1 MLLKKKNELSTRCCS
16 CFIVLLTSLLTL
28 NPAFLCFAWIT
39 NNKAPTTR
47 INAAAAAT
55 KTQNSK
61 ETLEEGEVSPEVN
74 RNDKESYMKWKY
86 VEMIHLYC

>member
-1 MLLKKKNELSTRCCS
+1 MLPKKNELSTGCCC

-28 NPAFLCFAWIT
+28 NAAFLCFAWIT

-74 RNDKESYMKWKY
+74 RNDNES
-86 VEMIHLYC
+86 

>member
-1 MLLKKKNELSTRCCS
+1 MLLKKNELSTGCCC

-55 KTQNSK
+55 KIQNSK
-61 ETLEEGEVSPEVN
+61 ETLEEGEVSAEVN
-74 RNDKESYMKWKY
+74 RNDNES
-86 VEMIHLYC
+86 

>member
-1 MLLKKKNELSTRCCS
+1 MLLKKNELSTGCCCCCC
-16 CFIVLLTSLLTL
+16 CFILTSLLTL

-55 KTQNSK
+55 KIQKSK

-74 RNDKESYMKWKY
+74 RNDNER
-86 VEMIHLYC
+86 

>member
-1 MLLKKKNELSTRCCS
+1 MLLKKNELSTGCCCCCC
-16 CFIVLLTSLLTL
+16 CFILTSLLTL
-28 NPAFLCFAWIT
+28 NPAFLCFAWTT

-55 KTQNSK
+55 KIQKSK

-74 RNDKESYMKWKY
+74 RNDNES
-86 VEMIHLYC
+86 

>member
-1 MLLKKKNELSTRCCS
+1 MLLKKNELSTGCCC

-55 KTQNSK
+55 KTQRSK

-74 RNDKESYMKWKY
+74 RNDNES
-86 VEMIHLYC
+86 

>member
-1 MLLKKKNELSTRCCS
+1 MLVKKNELSACCCC
-16 CFIVLLTSLLTL
+16 CFIGLLTSLLTL

-55 KTQNSK
+55 KIQNSK

-74 RNDKESYMKWKY
+74 RNDNES
-86 VEMIHLYC
+86 

>member
-1 MLLKKKNELSTRCCS
+1 MLLKKNELSTRCCS

-39 NNKAPTTR
+39 NNKVLTTR

-55 KTQNSK
+55 KIQNSK

-74 RNDKESYMKWKY
+74 RNDNES
-86 VEMIHLYC
+86 

>member
-1 MLLKKKNELSTRCCS
+1 M
-16 CFIVLLTSLLTL
+16 LTL

-55 KTQNSK
+55 KIQNSK
-61 ETLEEGEVSPEVN
+61 ETLEEGEVSPEVK
-74 RNDKESYMKWKY
+74 RNDNES
-86 VEMIHLYC
+86 

>member
-1 MLLKKKNELSTRCCS
+1 MLPKKNELSTGCCC

-55 KTQNSK
+55 KTQRSK

-74 RNDKESYMKWKY
+74 RNDNES
-86 VEMIHLYC
+86 

>member
-1 MLLKKKNELSTRCCS
+1 MLVKKNELSTGCCC
-16 CFIVLLTSLLTL
+16 CFIGLLTSLLTL
-28 NPAFLCFAWIT
+28 NPAFLCFAWIR

-55 KTQNSK
+55 KIQNSK

-74 RNDKESYMKWKY
+74 RNDNES
-86 VEMIHLYC
+86 